1 MRRMVRSMM
10 LGEGGEEEGV
20 RDNDSILAM
29 FHPGVRG
36 QVLIGYSKEV
46 VIVDIE
52 LGQAVGQ
59 INFDRLVHYALTLN
73 ILKVCP
79 VSGLIPAVW

>member
-1 MRRMVRSMM
+1 M
-10 LGEGGEEEGV
+10 LGEAGEEEGA
-20 RDNDSILAM
+20 RDNDSIVAM

-46 VIVDIE
+46 VIVDME

-59 INFDRLVHYALTLN
+59 INFDRFLCFECGAATTH
-73 ILKVCP
+73 KF
-79 VSGLIPAVW
+79 SIPSQT

>member
-1 MRRMVRSMM
+1 M
-10 LGEGGEEEGV
+10 LGEGGEEEGA
-20 RDNDSILAM
+20 RDNDSIVAM

-52 LGQAVGQ
+52 LGQSVGQ
-59 INFDRLVHYALTLN
+59 INFDRLVRFVIAHN
-73 ILKVCP
+73 IIKVSLI
-79 VSGLIPAVW
+79 SGLVRAAW

>member
-1 MRRMVRSMM
+1 MVRSIM
-10 LGEGGEEEGV
+10 LGEAGEEEGA
-20 RDNDSILAM
+20 RDNDSIVAM

-46 VIVDIE
+46 VIVDME

-59 INFDRLVHYALTLN
+59 INFDRFVCFSFVTHIDKHNLT
-73 ILKVCP
+73 P
-79 VSGLIPAVW
+79 V

>member
-1 MRRMVRSMM
+1 MVRSMM
-10 LGEGGEEEGV
+10 LGEGGEEEGA
-20 RDNDSILAM
+20 RDNDSIVAM

-52 LGQAVGQ
+52 LGQSVGQ
-59 INFDRLVHYALTLN
+59 INFDRLVHCVSTQN
-73 ILKVCP
+73 IIKASP
-79 VSGLIPAVW
+79 ISGLVRAAW

>member
-1 MRRMVRSMM
+1 M
-10 LGEGGEEEGV
+10 LGEGGEEEGA
-20 RDNDSILAM
+20 RDNDSIVAM

-52 LGQAVGQ
+52 LGQSVGQ
-59 INFDRLVHYALTLN
+59 INFDRLVHFVSTQN
-73 ILKVCP
+73 IIKASP
-79 VSGLIPAVW
+79 ISGLVRAAW

>member
-1 MRRMVRSMM
+1 M
-10 LGEGGEEEGV
+10 LGEAGEEEGA
-20 RDNDSILAM
+20 RDNDSIVAM

-46 VIVDIE
+46 VIVDME

-59 INFDRLVHYALTLN
+59 INFDRFVCFSFVTHIDKHKLT
-73 ILKVCP
+73 P
-79 VSGLIPAVW
+79 V